1 MTMKLTNYAL
11 AAALS
16 ACLLVSCRTDDG
28 ISSLAYVDPLIGTQG
43 TGTQYGGMMPMA
55 GVPFGSIQWVPMTRL
70 TEVGVLSYN
79 EADSLLLGFIGTRQ
93 PAIWMGEWGQV
104 SFQPQCG
111 DAPVLGYGE
120 RGQMI
125 ESQEYTPYCGRV
137 TAGGIRTSYAGADHS
152 SVYEISAANHIVID
166 ASRKCEGNR
175 TNPAALPGHLEFSAD
190 GRSAFGW
197 NSDMFDGQHTS
208 PKPNFKGFF
217 YMEFSRPA
225 TATEVL
231 DDMGD
236 ACHGYASFGPA
247 AKPLTV
253 KVGVSLLSVEQAK
266 ANLAAEIGKKG
277 VRQVAKESRQ
287 AWAAQF
293 GKLCIDAD
301 ADVKTI
307 FYTGLYH
314 ALLYPR
320 RIDED
325 GRYYSAFDDSIH
337 EGKMYNCWSMWDTYR
352 AEHPLLCLVV
362 PERVDEMMQSLV
374 EMYHE
379 GGWLP
384 KWPNPCYTG
393 IMIGS
398 PAETILAQAWTE
410 GFRDF
415 DLAEAYAAVK
425 KNATVPQPTD
435 MEFMW
440 EDRGCFGDTPET
452 RGGLTRYQT
461 IGYVAGDETRESVS
475 RTQDFGLQDL
485 AAAILAD
492 AAGYPEDADYFRAR
506 SFNYRNLWN
515 DEQKLFLPRSAS
527 GEWMEPRRRHYCEC
541 TQWTAQW
548 CVPYD
553 VDGVVELIGG
563 RDEYEARLDN
573 FFETL
578 FWVPER
584 GNKSI
589 HGNEPSHHI
598 AYLYNRIGRPEK
610 TQARVREI
618 MSRSYSTGRKGFD
631 GNEDCGQMSAW
642 YILSSLGLYMLNPAD
657 GWYEIGAP
665 CVREATLTI
674 GKPYTPA
681 KLHITV
687 RNLSPDNS
695 TVKSVSF
702 NGKAIEDWRIH
713 HNELIKGGELEFI
726 Y

>member
-1 MTMKLTNYAL
+1 MRINAFFVWLS
-11 AAALS
+11 LS
-16 ACLLVSCRTDDG
+16 ACMFLSCRPDKALTAL
-28 ISSLAYVDPLIGTQG
+28 SFVDPLIGTQG
-43 TGTQYGGMMPMA
+43 AGTQYGGMMPMA

-70 TEVGVLSYN
+70 TEVGVLSFN

-104 SFQPQCG
+104 SFQAQCG
-111 DAPVLGYGE
+111 TEPVLGYE
-120 RGQMI
+120 ARGQRI
-125 ESQEYTPYCGRV
+125 ESQEYTPYSGSV
-137 TAGGIRTSYAGADHS
+137 TAGGIKTSYAGADHS
-152 SVYEISAANHIVID
+152 SIYEISAANHIVID
-166 ASRKCEGNR
+166 ASRKCLGNR
-175 TNPAALPGHLEFSAD
+175 TNPALLPGHLEFSAD
-190 GRSAFGW
+190 GKSASGW
-197 NSDMFDGQHTS
+197 NSDLFDGQHTS
-208 PKPNFKGFF
+208 PKPNFKGYF

-225 TATEVL
+225 VKTEVL
-231 DDMGD
+231 RDLEDD
-236 ACHGYASFGPA
+236 CCGYASFGEDA
-247 AKPLTV
+247 GPLTV

-266 ANLAAEIGKKG
+266 ANLSAEIGRKG
-277 VRQVAKESRQ
+277 VSQVAKQSRK
-287 AWAAQF
+287 AWADEF
-293 GKLCIDAD
+293 RKLSIEAD
-301 ADVKTI
+301 DDVKTI

-325 GRYYSAFDDSIH
+325 GRYWSGFDDKVH
-337 EGKMYNCWSMWDTYR
+337 EGRMYNCWSMWDTYR

-362 PERVDEMMQSLV
+362 PERIDDMMQSLV

-410 GFRDF
+410 GFRGF
-415 DLAEAYAAVK
+415 DLQEAYAAVK

-435 MEFMW
+435 TEFIW

-485 AAAILAD
+485 AAATLAD
-492 AAGYPEDADYFRAR
+492 AAGFPEDAAYFRAR
-506 SFNYRNLWN
+506 SRNYRHLWN
-515 DEQKLFLPRSAS
+515 EEQKMFLPRSAS
-527 GEWMEPRRRHYCEC
+527 GEWLEPDRYHYCESN
-541 TQWTAQW
+541 QWTALW

-553 VDGVVELIGG
+553 VEGVVELIGG
-563 RDEYEARLDN
+563 REEYEARLDEYFQN
-573 FFETL
+573 R

-584 GNKSI
+584 GNKSV

-618 MSRSYSTGRKGFD
+618 MSRAYSTGRKGFD

-665 CVREATLTI
+665 CVREATLEI
-674 GKPYTPA
+674 GKPYPPA
-681 KLHITV
+681 KLQIVV
-687 RNLSPDNS
+687 RNLSPDN
-695 TVKSVSF
+695 TTLKSVTF
-702 NGKAIEDWRIH
+702 NGKPVENWRIH
-713 HNELIKGGELEFI
+713 HSELIKGGVLLFT

>member
-1 MTMKLTNYAL
+1 
-11 AAALS
+11 
-16 ACLLVSCRTDDG
+16 
-28 ISSLAYVDPLIGTQG
+28 
-43 TGTQYGGMMPMA
+43 
-55 GVPFGSIQWVPMTRL
+55 
-70 TEVGVLSYN
+70 
-79 EADSLLLGFIGTRQ
+79 
-93 PAIWMGEWGQV
+93 
-104 SFQPQCG
+104 
-111 DAPVLGYGE
+111 
-120 RGQMI
+120 
-125 ESQEYTPYCGRV
+125 
-137 TAGGIRTSYAGADHS
+137 
-152 SVYEISAANHIVID
+152 
-166 ASRKCEGNR
+166 
-175 TNPAALPGHLEFSAD
+175 
-190 GRSAFGW
+190 
-197 NSDMFDGQHTS
+197 
-208 PKPNFKGFF
+208 
-217 YMEFSRPA
+217 
-225 TATEVL
+225 
-231 DDMGD
+231 
-236 ACHGYASFGPA
+236 
-247 AKPLTV
+247 
-253 KVGVSLLSVEQAK
+253 
-266 ANLAAEIGKKG
+266 
-277 VRQVAKESRQ
+277 
-287 AWAAQF
+287 
-293 GKLCIDAD
+293 
-301 ADVKTI
+301 
-307 FYTGLYH
+307 
-314 ALLYPR
+314 
-320 RIDED
+320 
-325 GRYYSAFDDSIH
+325 
-337 EGKMYNCWSMWDTYR
+337 
-352 AEHPLLCLVV
+352 
-362 PERVDEMMQSLV
+362 
-374 EMYHE
+374 
-379 GGWLP
+379 
-384 KWPNPCYTG
+384 
-393 IMIGS
+393 MIGS

-410 GFRDF
+410 GFRGF

-440 EDRGCFGDTPET
+440 EDRGNFGDTPET

-687 RNLSPDNS
+687 RNLSPDNT

-713 HNELIKGGELEFI
+713 HNELIKGGELEFV